1 MTAVCQVI
9 HCGKKKKK
17 ERKKERKKVL
27 TAECH
32 DRLLYKGSLSDFV
45 EVEFKGQAKVWRFTR
60 GFS

>member
-1 MTAVCQVI
+1 MVK
-9 HCGKKKKK
+9 KKKKK
-17 ERKKERKKVL
+17 ERKKKVL

-60 GFS
+60 GF

>member
-1 MTAVCQVI
+1 MVK
-9 HCGKKKKK
+9 KKKKK

-60 GFS
+60 GF

>member
-1 MTAVCQVI
+1 MLNKLSVKTKTTL
-9 HCGKKKKK
+9 KKKKK
-17 ERKKERKKVL
+17 ERKKKVI

-60 GFS
+60 GF